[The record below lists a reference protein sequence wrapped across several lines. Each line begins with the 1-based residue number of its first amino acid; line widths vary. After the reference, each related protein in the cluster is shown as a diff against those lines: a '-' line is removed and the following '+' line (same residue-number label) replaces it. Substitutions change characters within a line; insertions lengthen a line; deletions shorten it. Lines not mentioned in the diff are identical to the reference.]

1 MKNLWKKILVLVLG
15 FSNLAVLGLVFH
27 IYFDSHQK
35 LLLFST
41 SEDETD
47 LRNKLQRTC
56 GDLLQELIDGERE
69 SFICNVKV
77 KPKHKGASY
86 TLRTR
91 IRVKKGEEGFEI
103 EGRGQMR
110 EPTQHA
116 TQADFCN
123 DCAQQD
129 KLAGNSFQ
137 EFMDQVMEMGEN
149 IYSTAQNSVIQAHEE
164 YNKKDLERRMADLKE
179 QDCEGAWNEELEK
192 FEEFDREE
200 RLNCQLSKISK
211 LDLPLDIENFYH
223 RNLKKELWK
232 TALSEEGY
240 ILDEDML
247 GQFDNP
253 YRYSFSV
260 RTSTGLIRK
269 YLDWKEDY
277 ALLRARID
285 KENFARSVKAE
296 LDQVKH
302 LMTRDQFQQDF
313 YYLNQG
319 FEGQLARLNQSVK
332 SLPNPSPSVGSVN
345 SYEDVSRQVED
356 LY

>member
-1 MKNLWKKILVLVLG
+1 MGLLG
-15 FSNLAVLGLVFH
+15 FSNLAVLALVFH
-27 IYFDSHQK
+27 IYFDSHQN

-41 SEDETD
+41 SEDETN
-47 LRNKLQRTC
+47 LREKLQKTC
-56 GDLLQELIDGERE
+56 GDFLQELVDGKRE

-91 IRVKKGEEGFEI
+91 IKVKKGEEGFEI

-116 TQADFCN
+116 TEADFCN

-129 KLAGNSFQ
+129 KLEGNDFQ
-137 EFMDQVMEMGEN
+137 ELMNQVLDLGES

-179 QDCEGAWNEELEK
+179 RDCEGAWNEELK
-192 FEEFDREE
+192 RFEEFDREE
-200 RLNCQLSKISK
+200 KLNCQLKKISK

-223 RNLKKELWK
+223 RNLKKEFWK
-232 TALSEEGY
+232 TALSEEDY
-240 ILDEDML
+240 ILDEEML
-247 GQFDNP
+247 GQFDDP

-269 YLDWKEDY
+269 YMDWKDDY
-277 ALLRARID
+277 AILRSRRD
-285 KENFARSVKAE
+285 KENFTKSVKAE

-313 YYLNQG
+313 YYLNHG
-319 FEGQLARLNQSVK
+319 FEGHLARLNQAVK
-332 SLPNPSPSVGSVN
+332 ALPNPNYSSPVGSVK
-345 SYEDVSRQVED
+345 SYEDVGRQVKD